1 MSNELTVSDHHR
13 SRASSGNQWWDSQH
27 CTEKKKIPKTKIKSA
42 IEQKQKL
49 K

>member
-1 MSNELTVSDHHR
+1 MSLQLLIIIDLELLLAT
-13 SRASSGNQWWDSQH
+13 SGGIRNIALR
-27 CTEKKKIPKTKIKSA
+27 KKIPKTKIKSA

>member
-1 MSNELTVSDHHR
+1 MSLQFLIIIDLELLLAT
-13 SRASSGNQWWDSQH
+13 SGGIRNIALR
-27 CTEKKKIPKTKIKSA
+27 KKNPKKKIKSA

>member
-27 CTEKKKIPKTKIKSA
+27 CTEKKKSQKKIKSA